1 MATEWLSREQIDSV
15 LSELSA
21 DDLIEATDAGAGK
34 GARIAGLA
42 FNSAAQR
49 VLGASDQSYTSRV
62 RAADFRYLADSLSEA
77 VNIDSPLSAES
88 SALLASQEPGE

>member
-1 MATEWLSREQIDSV
+1 MDWLTREQIDSV
-15 LSELSA
+15 LAELSA

-49 VLGASDQSYTSRV
+49 VLGQADASYTTRV
-62 RAADFRYLADSLSEA
+62 RAADFRYLSEALSEA
-77 VNIDSPLSAES
+77 VNIDSPLSAEG